1 MRGSLREKSPGRWEL
16 RVPLSSERVTG
27 ARRQAS
33 ETFRGTKREAQR
45 ELARLVAQAD
55 AGGRAGGRITVAQLL
70 DRWWEQKRERLSPT
84 TAREYRRVIERR
96 LKPALGRRA
105 LNKLTVVDLD
115 DYYLR
120 LERHDG
126 LAPASVRQIHSI
138 LRGALGQAVK
148 WGWLPSN
155 PARDATLPRA
165 NRGRIAPPSAA
176 KVRELLAL
184 AEAHSVEMGMFIR
197 LAALLGAR
205 RGEVCGLRWEDIDE
219 ASATIKIRRSVVDVA
234 GHVTVKGTKTHAD
247 RVVAVDTGTLDLL
260 RRHRSWMEER
270 AHEARTRLVKDSYI
284 VSEWPDGS
292 KPMRPEKATN
302 VFASLRGQVVLPT
315 ARLHDLR
322 HFVATQM
329 IAAGQ
334 DVVTVAG
341 RLGHAQ
347 PSTTLNIY
355 AAFVKERDREAA
367 TQLAALLAPPAAD
380 G

>member
-1 MRGSLREKSPGRWEL
+1 LREKSPGRWEL
-16 RVPLSSERVTG
+16 RVPLSTDPITG

-33 ETFRGTKREAQR
+33 ETFHGTKREAQR

-55 AGGRAGGRITVAQLL
+55 AGGRATGRVTFAQLL

-96 LKPALGRRA
+96 LKPDLGRRP

-115 DYYLR
+115 AYYLR
-120 LERHDG
+120 LERDEG
-126 LAPASVRQIHSI
+126 LAPASVRQIHAI
-138 LRGALGQAVK
+138 VRGALGQAVK
-148 WGWLPSN
+148 WGWLASN

-165 NRGRIAPPSAA
+165 TRQRITPPSAA
-176 KVRELLAL
+176 KVRQLLAL
-184 AEAHSVEMGMFIR
+184 AEDHSVEMGMFVR

-205 RGEVCGLRWEDIDE
+205 RGEVCGLRWDDVDE
-219 ASATIKIRRSVVDVA
+219 ASGTIKIRRSVVDVA
-234 GHVTVKGTKTHAD
+234 GHVTVKSTKTHAD
-247 RVVAVDTGTLDLL
+247 RVVAVDVGTLDLL
-260 RRHRSWMEER
+260 RRHRSWMKER
-270 AHEARTRLVKDSYI
+270 ALEACTDLVRDAYI

-292 KPMRPEKATN
+292 KPMRPDKVTI
-302 VFASLRGQVVLPT
+302 VFRALRDKVAVPT

-367 TQLAALLAPPAAD
+367 TQLAALLESPASD
-380 G
+380 E